1 MSHIHLAK
9 DELLEPYNWEGNID
23 LLNIVLIGITN
34 ELPKH
39 DKRYELHR
47 LITALLSDKLETS
60 QKYDILENEYDIL
73 LNDDLRKD
81 VNVMCNLGQGI
92 EDRTNEKFIWNMYQE
107 GYTLEQIA
115 KVAETSVDEVE
126 KVIKKKEKYALV

>member
-1 MSHIHLAK
+1 M
-9 DELLEPYNWEGNID
+9 
-23 LLNIVLIGITN
+23 
-34 ELPKH
+34 
-39 DKRYELHR
+39 
-47 LITALLSDKLETS
+47 LSDKLETS

-92 EDRTNEKFIWNMYQE
+92 EDRATERTNEKFIWNMYQE

-115 KVAETSVDEVE
+115 KVAETSVDAVE

>member
-1 MSHIHLAK
+1 M
-9 DELLEPYNWEGNID
+9 
-23 LLNIVLIGITN
+23 
-34 ELPKH
+34 
-39 DKRYELHR
+39 
-47 LITALLSDKLETS
+47 LSDKLETS

-107 GYTLEQIA
+107 GYTLEQISR
-115 KVAETSVDEVE
+115 VVEISIDEVE

>member
-9 DELLEPYNWEGNID
+9 DELLEPYDWEGNID

-47 LITALLSDKLETS
+47 LITALLSDKLE
-60 QKYDILENEYDIL
+60 NEYNIV

-92 EDRTNEKFIWNMYQE
+92 EDRATERATEKTNEKFIWNMYQE

>member
-1 MSHIHLAK
+1 M
-9 DELLEPYNWEGNID
+9 
-23 LLNIVLIGITN
+23 
-34 ELPKH
+34 
-39 DKRYELHR
+39 
-47 LITALLSDKLETS
+47 SDKLETS

-92 EDRTNEKFIWNMYQE
+92 EDRATERATEKFIWNMYQE

>member
-1 MSHIHLAK
+1 M
-9 DELLEPYNWEGNID
+9 
-23 LLNIVLIGITN
+23 
-34 ELPKH
+34 
-39 DKRYELHR
+39 
-47 LITALLSDKLETS
+47 LSDKLETS

-92 EDRTNEKFIWNMYQE
+92 EDRTNEKFIWNMYKK
-107 GYTLEQIA
+107 GYTLDEIA
-115 KVAETSVDEVE
+115 EIAETSVDAVE

>member
-1 MSHIHLAK
+1 MSHIHLTK
-9 DELLEPYNWEGNID
+9 DELLESR
-23 LLNIVLIGITN
+23 L
-34 ELPKH
+34 
-39 DKRYELHR
+39 
-47 LITALLSDKLETS
+47 LITALLSDKFETS
-60 QKYDILENEYDIL
+60 QKYDILENEYNIV

-81 VNVMCNLGQGI
+81 VDVMCNLGQGI

>member
-1 MSHIHLAK
+1 M
-9 DELLEPYNWEGNID
+9 
-23 LLNIVLIGITN
+23 
-34 ELPKH
+34 
-39 DKRYELHR
+39 
-47 LITALLSDKLETS
+47 LSDKLETS

-92 EDRTNEKFIWNMYQE
+92 EDRTNEKFIWNMYKE

-126 KVIKKKEKYALV
+126 KVIKKKEKYVLV

>member
-1 MSHIHLAK
+1 M
-9 DELLEPYNWEGNID
+9 
-23 LLNIVLIGITN
+23 
-34 ELPKH
+34 
-39 DKRYELHR
+39 
-47 LITALLSDKLETS
+47 LSDKLETS

-92 EDRTNEKFIWNMYQE
+92 EDRTNEKFIWNMYKE